1 MSLHKKTGYVSP
13 LKNFRLDAWG
23 GLDDEQN
30 MTRKDAG
37 NAHTDVADTVTKRG
51 HGEHEVGERLKRVG
65 VQAHLAQVISIQC
78 IRTHIRSLAMQCVCV
93 NTPTKPRQRERE
105 KDTCLHALQVETIF
119 RFCVYAPKAL
129 SRILP
134 GLQLPFKSRR

>member
-1 MSLHKKTGYVSP
+1 VSLRKKTGYVSP

-23 GLDDEQN
+23 GLDDEHN

-37 NAHTDVADTVTKRG
+37 NAHTDVAGTVTKRG
-51 HGEHEVGERLKRVG
+51 HGEHKVGERLKRVG

-78 IRTHIRSLAMQCVCV
+78 IRTHIRSQAMQCVCV

-105 KDTCLHALQVETIF
+105 KDTFLHALQVETIF
-119 RFCVYAPKAL
+119 SFCVYAPKSAFPN
-129 SRILP
+129 LP
-134 GLQLPFKSRR
+134 PGD